1 MTAKEKVLSVY
12 PDAYMCEN
20 NLFNTYCVYEDFTFK
35 NRISERTKT
44 TFEAWESAL
53 NQLIKQQLCT
63 E

>member
-1 MTAKEKVLSVY
+1 
-12 PDAYMCEN
+12 MCEN
-20 NLFNTYCVYEDFTFK
+20 SLFNTYCVYEDFTFK

-53 NQLIKQQLCT
+53 NELIKQGLCT